1 MFRFKSTLLLLAVF
15 ALSSCEMNAISS
27 ESSFNNGSII
37 SSFSDESHSS
47 NDNSGQTFSSNNQS
61 NSNFNEEK
69 EYVKGKRIFDLEY
82 DIDGYP
88 EETMKLDEF
97 PELIFK
103 RKGGTLLITG
113 RDTIVDSKGIGAR
126 GMYLADVNSDGY
138 TDLAYYQDR
147 TNGSSNISYLVRIYD
162 YHNDK
167 FLFNDDN
174 NKRSILDLD
183 DEGILLIEE
192 LSKYT
197 GGGFNELERAGR
209 FLAGDEISFEWFN
222 FDSKLKGMF
231 LDLPNRKD
239 GKYVAYLNQTS
250 YAKLYL
256 FGIGSD
262 SLEKALPID
271 SINIKANN
279 EYYSFEVS
287 HGLIASQFN
296 ITFTFVKEGTVELE
310 VSIGDITAKE
320 TIQIL
325 SAN

>member
-1 MFRFKSTLLLLAVF
+1 MKCLKKYILSLAAIVICSCSNQTT
-15 ALSSCEMNAISS
+15 SSAGTSPFDSDSISV
-27 ESSFNNGSII
+27 E
-37 SSFSDESHSS
+37 
-47 NDNSGQTFSSNNQS
+47 QS
-61 NSNFNEEK
+61 NK
-69 EYVKGKRIFDLEY
+69 YVKGKRIFDLEY

-97 PELIFK
+97 PELTFN
-103 RKGGTLLITG
+103 RKGATLLITG
-113 RDTIVDSKGIGAR
+113 RDTIIDSKGIGAM
-126 GMYLADVNSDGY
+126 GIYLADVNGDGY
-138 TDLAYYQDR
+138 TDLAYYQAR

-183 DEGILLIEE
+183 DEGVLLIEE

-197 GGGFNELERAGR
+197 GGGFQELERAGR
-209 FLAGDEISFEWFN
+209 FLVGDEISFEWFS

-231 LDLPNRKD
+231 IDLPNRKD
-239 GKYVAYLNQTS
+239 GEYVAYLNQKT
-250 YAKLYL
+250 YARLCL

-271 SINIKANN
+271 SINVKASN

-287 HGLIASQFN
+287 YGLIASQFN

-310 VSIGDITAKE
+310 ATIGNLTAKE
-320 TIQIL
+320 IVHVL
-325 SAN
+325 PAN

>member
-1 MFRFKSTLLLLAVF
+1 MKCLKKYILSLAAIVICSCSNQ
-15 ALSSCEMNAISS
+15 ATSSVDT
-27 ESSFNNGSII
+27 SSFD
-37 SSFSDESHSS
+37 SDSASVE
-47 NDNSGQTFSSNNQS
+47 QS
-61 NSNFNEEK
+61 NK
-69 EYVKGKRIFDLEY
+69 YVKGKRIFDLEY

-147 TNGSSNISYLVRIYD
+147 TNGSSNTSYLVRIYD

-183 DEGILLIEE
+183 DEGVLLIEE

-231 LDLPNRKD
+231 IDLPNRKD
-239 GKYVAYLNQTS
+239 GEYVAYLNQKT
-250 YAKLYL
+250 YARLYL

-271 SINIKANN
+271 SINVKANN

-287 HGLIASQFN
+287 HGSIASQFN

-310 VSIGDITAKE
+310 ATIGNLTAKE
-320 TIQIL
+320 IVQIL

>member
-1 MFRFKSTLLLLAVF
+1 MCSCSNQVT
-15 ALSSCEMNAISS
+15 SSVDT
-27 ESSFNNGSII
+27 SSFE
-37 SSFSDESHSS
+37 SDSTSVEPS
-47 NDNSGQTFSSNNQS
+47 N
-61 NSNFNEEK
+61 K
-69 EYVKGKRIFDLEY
+69 YIKGKRIFDLEY

-147 TNGSSNISYLVRIYD
+147 TNGSSNTSYLVRIYD
-162 YHNDK
+162 YHSDK

-183 DEGILLIEE
+183 DEGVLLIEE

-209 FLAGDEISFEWFN
+209 FLMGDEISFEWFN

-231 LDLPNRKD
+231 IDLPNRKD
-239 GKYVAYLNQTS
+239 GEYVAYLNQKT

-271 SINIKANN
+271 SINVKANN

-310 VSIGDITAKE
+310 ATIGNLTAKE
-320 TIQIL
+320 IVHIL
-325 SAN
+325 PAN

>member
-1 MFRFKSTLLLLAVF
+1 MKCFKKYI
-15 ALSSCEMNAISS
+15 LSLTAIVICSCSNQTTSS
-27 ESSFNNGSII
+27 VDTSPFD
-37 SSFSDESHSS
+37 SDSASVE
-47 NDNSGQTFSSNNQS
+47 QS
-61 NSNFNEEK
+61 NK
-69 EYVKGKRIFDLEY
+69 YVKGKRIFDLEY

-97 PELIFK
+97 PELTFK

-113 RDTIVDSKGIGAR
+113 RDTIIDSKGIGAR
-126 GMYLADVNSDGY
+126 GMYLADVNGDGY

-183 DEGILLIEE
+183 DEGVLLIEE
-192 LSKYT
+192 LSKFT

-222 FDSKLKGMF
+222 FDSKLKGM
-231 LDLPNRKD
+231 LIDLPNRKD
-239 GKYVAYLNQTS
+239 GEYVAYLNQKT

-271 SINIKANN
+271 SINVKTNN

-310 VSIGDITAKE
+310 ATIGNLTAKE
-320 TIQIL
+320 IVHIL
-325 SAN
+325 PAN